1 MIPEDPEELN
11 LLAGE
16 YVLGVLEPEAARD
29 VAAALASHAAL
40 RSAVAFWEE
49 HLASLSTLAAP
60 ADPPSG
66 TWIRIAAGIGPASR
80 QASPHL
86 WNSLA
91 LWRWSTVVAGAIAAS
106 LALYIAIGTP
116 VPAPAPTF
124 VAVLH
129 APQQEQAAWVATAGR
144 NGLLIHAVA
153 SSAVPSDHAFELWAI
168 APGATKPQA
177 LGVIP
182 PDGRLVL
189 GALPEG
195 VRNGAT
201 LAISI
206 EPVGGSPTGQ
216 PTGPVVFAGPLVTA
230 D

>member
-16 YVLGVLEPEAARD
+16 YVLGVLDPEATRE
-29 VAAALASHAAL
+29 VEAALASHARL
-40 RSAVAFWEE
+40 RSAVTFWED
-49 HLASLSTLAAP
+49 HFAGLSALAAP

-66 TWIRIAAGIGPASR
+66 TWAIIAARIGPKMES
-80 QASPHL
+80 ASPRL
-86 WNSLA
+86 WNSLPA
-91 LWRWSTVVAGAIAAS
+91 WRWSTAAAGVIAAS

-116 VPAPAPTF
+116 APVPAPTF

-129 APQQEQAAWVATAGR
+129 APQQDQAAWVATAGR
-144 NGLLIHAVA
+144 NGLLIHAVTRG
-153 SSAVPSDHAFELWAI
+153 AVPSDHAFELWAI
-168 APGATKPQA
+168 APGATKPEA

-182 PDGRLVL
+182 SDGRLAL
-189 GALPEG
+189 GALPAAI
-195 VRNGAT
+195 RNGAT

-216 PTGPVVFAGPLVTA
+216 PTGPVVFAGTLVTA

>member
-16 YVLGVLEPEAARD
+16 YVLGVLEPAAVRD
-29 VAAALASHAAL
+29 VEAALASNARL

-49 HLASLSTLAAP
+49 HLAGLTALAAP
-60 ADPPSG
+60 ADPP
-66 TWIRIAAGIGPASR
+66 AGVWANVVARIGPASGS
-80 QASPHL
+80 ASPRL

-91 LWRWSTVVAGAIAAS
+91 LWRWSTTAAAAIAAS

-116 VPAPAPTF
+116 SSAPATTF

-129 APQQEQAAWVATAGR
+129 APQQDQAAWVATAGR

-153 SSAVPSDHAFELWAI
+153 SGMVPSDHAFELWAI
-168 APGATKPQA
+168 APGATKPQS

-182 PDGRLVL
+182 PDGRLAL
-189 GALPEG
+189 GALPAAI
-195 VRNGAT
+195 RSGAT

-216 PTGPVVFAGPLVTA
+216 PTGPVVFAGTLVTA

>member
-1 MIPEDPEELN
+1 MIPEDPDELN
-11 LLAGE
+11 ILAGE

-29 VAAALASHAAL
+29 VEAALATDARL

-49 HLASLSTLAAP
+49 HLAGLSALAAP
-60 ADPPSG
+60 ADPPVE
-66 TWIRIAAGIGPASR
+66 TWSAIAARIGAPSAR
-80 QASPHL
+80 ATPRL

-91 LWRWSTVVAGAIAAS
+91 LWRWSTAVAGAIAAS
-106 LALYIAIGTP
+106 LALYIRVEPPTLS
-116 VPAPAPTF
+116 PAPTF

-129 APQQEQAAWVATAGR
+129 APQQDQVAWVATAGR

-153 SSAVPSDHAFELWAI
+153 GGAVPSDRAFELWAI
-168 APGATKPQA
+168 APGATRPQA

-182 PDGRLVL
+182 PDGRLTL
-189 GALPEG
+189 GALPAAI
-195 VRNGAT
+195 RNGGT

-216 PTGPVVFAGPLVTA
+216 PTGPVVFAGALVAT

>member
-16 YVLGVLEPEAARD
+16 YVLGVLETEAARE
-29 VAAALASHAAL
+29 VEAALASHAQL
-40 RSAVAFWEE
+40 RNAIAFWED
-49 HLASLSTLAAP
+49 HLAGLSALAAP
-60 ADPPSG
+60 ADPPAG
-66 TWIRIAAGIGPASR
+66 AWAGIASRIGPASGNAPPR
-80 QASPHL
+80 L

-91 LWRWSTVVAGAIAAS
+91 VWRWSTAVAGAIAAS
-106 LALYIAIGTP
+106 LALYIAIGLPAP
-116 VPAPAPTF
+116 VPAPTF

-129 APQQEQAAWVATAGR
+129 APQQDQAAWVATAGR

-153 SSAVPSDHAFELWAI
+153 NGTVPSDRAYELWAI

-182 PDGRLVL
+182 PDGRLAL
-189 GALPEG
+189 GALPAAI
-195 VRNGAT
+195 RNGAT

-206 EPVGGSPTGQ
+206 EPAGGSPTGQ
-216 PTGPVVFAGPLVTA
+216 PTGPVVFAGTLVTA